1 MPVSPVA
8 GFTGTP
14 TSGSVPLTVQ
24 FTDTSTNSP
33 TSWSWDFGDGNTS
46 TAQNPAN
53 TYSTAGNYTVSLT
66 ATNTAGSNTATQT
79 GYITVSDIPLA
90 SFYGSETSGTAPF
103 TVEFTDT
110 STNSPTSWSWDFGD
124 GNTSTAQNP
133 ANTYSTAGNYTVS
146 LTATNTAGS
155 NTATQTGYITVS
167 DIPLAS
173 FYGSETSGTAPFT
186 VEFTDTSTNSPTS
199 WSWDFGDDETS
210 AEQNPSHTY
219 TNPGTY
225 SVSLTAENSAGIN
238 QSIQSDYLTV
248 STAPVAEVTM
258 TTTATP
264 TQEPTFPTLSFSGTP
279 TSGTAPL
286 TVQFTVSSSGAPTS
300 WSWDFGDGG
309 TSTERDPT
317 YTYVI
322 PGTYTVILT
331 ANYPEGSNPVTKSS
345 YITVNRGSGSANSP
359 LTPLA
364 PLGAIGIMGIVSL
377 IMSGR
382 KRH

>member
-1 MPVSPVA
+1 VPVSPVA

-167 DIPLAS
+167 DVPLAS
-173 FYGSETSGTAPFT
+173 FYASETSGTAPFT

>member
-1 MPVSPVA
+1 V
-8 GFTGTP
+8 
-14 TSGSVPLTVQ
+14 
-24 FTDTSTNSP
+24 
-33 TSWSWDFGDGNTS
+33 TS
-46 TAQNPAN
+46 TA
-53 TYSTAGNYTVSLT
+53 G
-66 ATNTAGSNTATQT
+66 GSNTATQT
-79 GYITVSDIPLA
+79 GYITVSDVPLA
-90 SFYGSETSGTAPF
+90 SFYA
-103 TVEFTDT
+103 
-110 STNSPTSWSWDFGD
+110 
-124 GNTSTAQNP
+124 
-133 ANTYSTAGNYTVS
+133 
-146 LTATNTAGS
+146 
-155 NTATQTGYITVS
+155 
-167 DIPLAS
+167 
-173 FYGSETSGTAPFT
+173 SETSGTAPFT

-238 QSIQSDYLTV
+238 QSLQSDYLTV

-264 TQEPTFPTLSFSGTP
+264 TPEPTFPTLSFSGTP

-286 TVQFTVSSSGAPTS
+286 TVQFTLSTSGAPTS

-377 IMSGR
+377 MMLGR

>member
-79 GYITVSDIPLA
+79 GYITVSDVPLA
-90 SFYGSETSGTAPF
+90 SFYA
-103 TVEFTDT
+103 
-110 STNSPTSWSWDFGD
+110 
-124 GNTSTAQNP
+124 
-133 ANTYSTAGNYTVS
+133 
-146 LTATNTAGS
+146 
-155 NTATQTGYITVS
+155 
-167 DIPLAS
+167 
-173 FYGSETSGTAPFT
+173 SETSGTAPFT